1 MINFFRKIRQ
11 RLLTENKVSKYMFYA
26 LGEIVLVV
34 IGILIALQ
42 INNWNELKKER
53 LKEYQIL
60 MALQKDF
67 RVNKANLDR
76 TTIWLPQLMDT
87 LAKGLT
93 YIGKDA
99 LQSSEQMQNTITYTS
114 YSLTDVVDGSLTSV
128 LSSEKLE
135 LISND
140 SLKYRLTA
148 YPSIVKKFQKQEAL
162 LENYVL
168 EKQRPILRKYITL
181 LDIIDIPSEYKPG
194 FAQLKKEVVKSDYKG
209 LLNDR
214 EYQNAIA
221 GILIQNSLLLQYAN
235 EIIKETELIIMLLD
249 DTLQNNPYY
258 DSN

>member
-1 MINFFRKIRQ
+1 MINFFKKIRKK
-11 RLLTENKVSKYMFYA
+11 LAGDNKPLKYMRYA
-26 LGEIVLVV
+26 IGEIVLVV

-67 RVNKANLDR
+67 RVNKSNLDR
-76 TTIWLPQLMDT
+76 TILWLPQLMDT
-87 LAKGLT
+87 LAKGLS
-93 YIGKDA
+93 YIGKDG
-99 LQSSEQMQNTITYTS
+99 LQSSKQMQNTITATS
-114 YSLTDVVDGSLTSV
+114 YSLTDIVEGSLTSV

-181 LDIIDIPSEYKPG
+181 LDITDIPSKYKLD
-194 FAQLKKEVVKSDYKG
+194 FDRLKKEVVKSDYKG
-209 LLNDR
+209 LLSDR
-214 EYQNAIA
+214 EYQNAIV
-221 GILIQNSLLLQYAN
+221 GILIQNSLLVQYTN
-235 EIIKETELIIMLLD
+235 EIMKETELIIVLLEE
-249 DTLQNNPYY
+249 TLKNNAYY
-258 DSN
+258 SAN